1 MYQFKSRVRYSE
13 TGVDA
18 RLSLMGIMNYMQD
31 CSTFQ
36 SEDCGVGLAYLE
48 EKNRAW
54 LLSSWQ
60 IQILGR
66 PALGEE
72 ITVCTW
78 PYEIKG
84 IYGLRNFTLM
94 DGTGEYLVKANSCWF
109 LLDTEAGKPVRVTRE
124 DVDAYG
130 DEEPKLSMDYA
141 PRKIRLPEHMEEA
154 GRLVI
159 MKHQID
165 TNHHVN
171 NAQYVDMAV
180 EALPEEADGREIT
193 EIRAEYKKAAVLGDT
208 AVLMRAAGEDGYVVS
223 VCGGDGSIFA
233 NVELKVTPE
242 GV

>member
-60 IQILGR
+60 IQILRR

-84 IYGLRNFTLM
+84 IY
-94 DGTGEYLVKANSCWF
+94 
-109 LLDTEAGKPVRVTRE
+109 
-124 DVDAYG
+124 AYG

>member
-60 IQILGR
+60 IQRR

-180 EALPEEADGREIT
+180 EALP
-193 EIRAEYKKAAVLGDT
+193 
-208 AVLMRAAGEDGYVVS
+208 
-223 VCGGDGSIFA
+223 
-233 NVELKVTPE
+233 
-242 GV
+242 

>member
-60 IQILGR
+60 IQILRR

-109 LLDTEAGKPVRVTRE
+109 LLDTEAG
-124 DVDAYG
+124 
-130 DEEPKLSMDYA
+130 
-141 PRKIRLPEHMEEA
+141 
-154 GRLVI
+154 
-159 MKHQID
+159 
-165 TNHHVN
+165 
-171 NAQYVDMAV
+171 
-180 EALPEEADGREIT
+180 
-193 EIRAEYKKAAVLGDT
+193 
-208 AVLMRAAGEDGYVVS
+208 
-223 VCGGDGSIFA
+223 
-233 NVELKVTPE
+233 
-242 GV
+242 

>member
-1 MYQFKSRVRYSE
+1 
-13 TGVDA
+13 
-18 RLSLMGIMNYMQD
+18 
-31 CSTFQ
+31 
-36 SEDCGVGLAYLE
+36 
-48 EKNRAW
+48 
-54 LLSSWQ
+54 
-60 IQILGR
+60 
-66 PALGEE
+66 
-72 ITVCTW
+72 
-78 PYEIKG
+78 
-84 IYGLRNFTLM
+84 M
-94 DGTGEYLVKANSCWF
+94 DGDRGIPGKGQF
-109 LLDTEAGKPVRVTRE
+109 LLVPSGYRSRKTGPRDAE

-223 VCGGDGSIFA
+223 SA
-233 NVELKVTPE
+233 AETEASLPMWN
-242 GV
+242 